1 MWVVLNYPEH
11 FKMMMIEKDIELD
24 ETIVFWKEMRT
35 HTRKFKNKRLLQVS
49 KSHRIVSR
57 FFSNAPRVVINH
69 KIITVNTN
77 TYVAMFIIINLHIM
91 MCHVNM
97 LPVNPFFP

>member
-1 MWVVLNYPEH
+1 MWVVLKNPEH

-24 ETIVFWKEMRT
+24 ETIMFWKEMPT
-35 HTRKFKNKRLLQVS
+35 HTCKSKNKRLLQVS
-49 KSHRIVSR
+49 KSHRIVYF
-57 FFSNAPRVVINH
+57 FFSNAPTVVINH
-69 KIITVNTN
+69 KIIAVNTN
-77 TYVAMFIIINLHIM
+77 TYVAMFIIIKLRIM

>member
-1 MWVVLNYPEH
+1 
-11 FKMMMIEKDIELD
+11 MMMIEKDIELD
-24 ETIVFWKEMRT
+24 ETIMFWKEMQM
-35 HTRKFKNKRLLQVS
+35 HTCKFKNKRVLHVS
-49 KSHRIVSR
+49 KFHKIVSL
-57 FFSNAPRVVINH
+57 FFSNAPRALINH

-77 TYVAMFIIINLHIM
+77 TYVAMFIIINLHIT